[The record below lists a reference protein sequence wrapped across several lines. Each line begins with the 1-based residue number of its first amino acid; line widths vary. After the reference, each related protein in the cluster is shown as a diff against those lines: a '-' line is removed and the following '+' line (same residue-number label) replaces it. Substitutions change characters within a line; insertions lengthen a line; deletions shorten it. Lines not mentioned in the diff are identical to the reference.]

1 MILELKNSFQELTG
15 QLVIVEET
23 INELEDKSTEIIQS
37 ETPSKTRVRK
47 KNKQTVT
54 LKSEYLRV
62 LVTIS
67 NDLIHM
73 WLRDSQVAQW

>member
-15 QLVIVEET
+15 HLVIVEET

-54 LKSEYLRV
+54 LKPEYLRV

-67 NDLIHM
+67 NDLIYM

>member
-54 LKSEYLRV
+54 LKPEYLRV

-67 NDLIHM
+67 NDLIYM

>member
-1 MILELKNSFQELTG
+1 M
-15 QLVIVEET
+15 EET

-54 LKSEYLRV
+54 LKPEYLRV

>member
-54 LKSEYLRV
+54 LKPDYLRV

-67 NDLIHM
+67 NDLIYM
-73 WLRDSQVAQW
+73 WLRESQVAQW

>member
-54 LKSEYLRV
+54 LKPEYLRV